1 MLKSIN
7 LCEFTPKEEIE
18 DRIARLKRKMSESGI
33 SFAVIIQNVDLFY
46 FTGSL
51 QNGVLFVTIDE
62 KPIFFV
68 MKNLNRAVFETSLE
82 ITSIKKEKDVKDIL
96 TDMRLLKGKG
106 GMELDVVPVAVFE
119 RWKGILDYD
128 EITDISRL
136 IKDIRLIKSP
146 FELEQIKK

>member
-51 QNGVLFVTIDE
+51 QNGILFVTIDE

-96 TDMRLLKGKG
+96 TDMRLLKGK
-106 GMELDVVPVAVFE
+106 AVWNSMWFLW
-119 RWKGILDYD
+119 RFLSVGKVSS
-128 EITDISRL
+128 TMT
-136 IKDIRLIKSP
+136 K
-146 FELEQIKK
+146 